1 MDILDTIELY
11 VPTQS
16 AGERLDRFVAQT
28 VADLSRSL
36 VQQLIGTGHVTVDG
50 RLARSSLILRGG
62 ERVQVCIPPPQ
73 PTELQPEAIPL
84 QIVLEDEDIVVV
96 DKPADMVVH
105 PAPGHSGG
113 TLANALLARYPDMQ
127 TGGSIRPGIVHRL
140 DQGTSGL
147 LVVARHDQAMHALTE
162 QQQARSML
170 KIYLAV
176 VEGSFKESGGVI
188 DAPIGRH
195 PTDRLRMVVTSSSTG
210 RAARTHYQV
219 LEELGDYTLL
229 ELRLETGRTHQ
240 IRVHMLHRGRP
251 ILGDQLYAGRRS
263 RPTFGLSRQFLHAHR
278 LGFHHPRDGRWV
290 ECRSPLPHDLQQAL
304 ERLRRACPA
313 QR

>member
-36 VQQLIGTGHVTVDG
+36 VQQLIGSGHVTVDG

-62 ERVQVCIPPPQ
+62 EHVQVCVPPPQ

-84 QIVLEDEDIVVV
+84 QIVFEDEDIVVV
-96 DKPADMVVH
+96 DKPAGMVVH

-176 VEGSFKESGGVI
+176 VEGSFKEPDGVI

-195 PTDRLRMVVTSSSTG
+195 PTDRLRMAVTSGPTG
-210 RAARTHYQV
+210 RAARTHYRV
-219 LEELGDYTLL
+219 LEELGSYTLL

-263 RPTFGLSRQFLHAHR
+263 RPTFGLNRQFLHAHR
-278 LGFHHPRDGRWV
+278 LGFLHPRDGRWT
-290 ECRSPLPHDLQQAL
+290 EYHSPLPSDLQQAL

-313 QR
+313 

>member
-36 VQQLIGTGHVTVDG
+36 VQQLIGSGHVTVDG

-62 ERVQVCIPPPQ
+62 EHVQVCVPPPQ

-84 QIVLEDEDIVVV
+84 QIVFEDEDIVVV
-96 DKPADMVVH
+96 EKPAGMVVH

-176 VEGSFKESGGVI
+176 VEGSFKEPDGVI

-195 PTDRLRMVVTSSSTG
+195 PTDRLRMAVTSGPTG
-210 RAARTHYQV
+210 RAARTHYRV
-219 LEELGDYTLL
+219 LEELGSYTLL

-263 RPTFGLSRQFLHAHR
+263 RPTFGLNRQFLHAHR
-278 LGFHHPRDGRWV
+278 LGFHHPRDRRWT
-290 ECRSPLPHDLQQAL
+290 EYHSPLPSDLQQAL

-313 QR
+313 

>member
-1 MDILDTIELY
+1 MDIPDTIELY

-36 VQQLIGTGHVTVDG
+36 VQQLIGSGHVTVDG

-62 ERVQVCIPPPQ
+62 ERVEVCVPPPQ

-84 QIVLEDEDIVVV
+84 QIVFEDEDIVVV
-96 DKPADMVVH
+96 DKPAGMVVH

-162 QQQARSML
+162 QQQARTML

-176 VEGSFKESGGVI
+176 VEGSFKEPDGVI

-195 PTDRLRMVVTSSSTG
+195 PTDRLRMAVTSGPTG
-210 RAARTHYQV
+210 RAARTHYRV
-219 LEELGDYTLL
+219 LEELGGYTLL

-263 RPTFGLSRQFLHAHR
+263 RPTFGLNRQFLHAHR
-278 LGFHHPRDGRWV
+278 LGFHHPRDGRWT
-290 ECRSPLPHDLQQAL
+290 ECHSPLPNDLQQAL

-313 QR
+313 RG

>member
-1 MDILDTIELY
+1 MDIPDTIELY

-28 VADLSRSL
+28 VANLSRSL
-36 VQQLIGTGHVTVDG
+36 VQQLIGSGHVTVDG

-62 ERVQVCIPPPQ
+62 EHVQVCVPPPQ

-84 QIVLEDEDIVVV
+84 QIVFEDEDIVVV
-96 DKPADMVVH
+96 EKPAGMVVH

-162 QQQARSML
+162 QQQARTML

-176 VEGSFKESGGVI
+176 VEGSFKEPDGVI

-195 PTDRLRMVVTSSSTG
+195 PTDRLRMAVTSGLTG
-210 RAARTHYQV
+210 RAARTHYRV
-219 LEELGDYTLL
+219 LEELGSYTLL

-263 RPTFGLSRQFLHAHR
+263 RPTFGLNRQFLHAHR
-278 LGFHHPRDGRWV
+278 LGFHHPRDRRWT
-290 ECRSPLPHDLQQAL
+290 EYHSPLPSDLQQAL

-313 QR
+313 